1 MKKKDIYEAEFFHY
15 EERTVSFSELTR
27 VSGLSAEIL
36 EELIEF
42 GVVEPEEGEGPG
54 SWIFSSYATTVARKA
69 LKLKVDF
76 DLLPAGIAIALTYQQ
91 RIRELE
97 KRVKELECQ
106 LMK

>member
-1 MKKKDIYEAEFFHY
+1 MQFSG
-15 EERTVSFSELTR
+15 ERNWQRKELTNWK
-27 VSGLSAEIL
+27 L
-36 EELIEF
+36 ELFENLR
-42 GVVEPEEGEGPG
+42 
-54 SWIFSSYATTVARKA
+54 SSPFRLFPPFLTPYAITVARKA

-91 RIRELE
+91 RIKELE

>member
-1 MKKKDIYEAEFFHY
+1 MKNKDICDAEFFHY
-15 EERTVSFSELTR
+15 EKRTVSFSELTR
-27 VSGLSAEIL
+27 VSGLGAEIL

-54 SWIFSSYATTVARKA
+54 SWIFSSYAVTVARKA
-69 LKLKVDF
+69 LKLKADF
-76 DLLPAGIAIALTYQQ
+76 DLLPTGIAIALTYQQ